1 MRETTEVEVAIVGYG
16 PTGATLAH
24 LLGSIGISVI
34 VIDRE
39 SGLYPLPRAVHFDD
53 ETMRV
58 FQTVGISDELSKY
71 IRVNPGMRFQDDQG
85 RLLLDWPRDQS
96 ITQQGWHASYRLHQP
111 DLERL
116 LRAGISKLVN
126 VTEMPGCEIQSIT
139 ENEDNIELAGTNLST
154 NKTVFVKAQYVV
166 GCDGANS
173 LVRKYIGG
181 AMDDLGF
188 NERWLV
194 VDLLL
199 KRPRPDLG
207 DHSIQLCSA
216 TRPMTYCRNPGD
228 RRRWEI
234 TILPGERDDDVSENS
249 NVWKLLSRWITPE
262 DATIERSAIYT
273 FKSALAS
280 RWRKGRALLAGDAAH
295 LTPPFMGQ
303 GMCTGIRDVSNLAWK
318 LKAVIKKQFDS
329 SLLDT
334 YQAERAPHA
343 RAYIETAINLGGLI
357 NSIDQKS
364 ALQMAE
370 RQAKGNATIKS
381 IQPKLGPSAFM
392 HSDPE
397 QEEDP
402 VGRPAA
408 QPVIAKEQ
416 CKLDEIVG
424 YKHLLISRD
433 PCADDCS
440 DNETVSMSAAQ
451 HPELNNLLDQVGAN
465 AAWIRP
471 DRYVA
476 ASAGGIEDLLTK
488 NHLLKAETTQSN
500 NCN

>member
-16 PTGATLAH
+16 PTGATLAN
-24 LLGSIGISVI
+24 LLGSVGISVI

-39 SGLYPLPRAVHFDD
+39 SSFYPLPRAVHFDD

-58 FQTVGISDELSKY
+58 FQTVGISDELRKC
-71 IRVNPGMRFQDDQG
+71 IRVNLGMRFQDDQG

-116 LRAGISKLVN
+116 LRAGVSKLDN
-126 VTEMPGCEIQSIT
+126 VTDMPGCEIQSII
-139 ENEDNIELAGTNLST
+139 ENEGHIELAGRNLST

-173 LVRKYIGG
+173 LVRSYIGG
-181 AMDDLGF
+181 DMDDLGF

-199 KRPRPDLG
+199 KRQRPDLG
-207 DHSIQLCSA
+207 DHSIQFCSA

-228 RRRWEI
+228 RRRWEMA
-234 TILPGERDDDVSENS
+234 ILAGERDEDISENS

-273 FKSALAS
+273 FKSALAF
-280 RWRKGRALLAGDAAH
+280 RWRKGRALIAGDAAH

-318 LKAVIKKQFDS
+318 LKAVIRQQFDS
-329 SLLDT
+329 SLLDS

-343 RAYIETAINLGGLI
+343 RAYIETAISLGGLI
-357 NSIDQKS
+357 NSLDQKS
-364 ALQMAE
+364 ALQMAQ
-370 RQAKGNATIKS
+370 RRAAGNATIKS
-381 IQPKLGPSAFM
+381 IQPKLGPSAVM
-392 HSDPE
+392 YSEPE
-397 QEEDP
+397 HDKDP

-408 QPVIAKEQ
+408 QPIIARAQ
-416 CKLDEIVG
+416 CKLDDIVG
-424 YKHLLISRD
+424 YKHLFVSREACD
-433 PCADDCS
+433 ADNLDK
-440 DNETVSMSAAQ
+440 EIISMSADQ
-451 HPELNNLLDQVGAN
+451 YPELNSLLDQLGTN
-465 AAWIRP
+465 AVWIRP

-476 ASAGGIEDLLTK
+476 AISQSSEDLITT
-488 NHLLKAETTQSN
+488 HSVLKAKTTLFRK
-500 NCN
+500 